1 VRIKK
6 AAEQLGLPVPTLRR
20 WTQEFAAG
28 LSPEAR
34 ASEGR
39 PREFTARDMRVLRR
53 AKDILD
59 RTRNPDTTY
68 EQARRTLAGEGLLHH
83 EAEVGENGASAT
95 TTRNDAADREAAERF
110 VREVVA
116 REMGG
121 LREANGQLVARVAD
135 LERQLRQLRDDL
147 AAALEAE
154 PAADGGR
161 RKGWFR

>member
-6 AAEQLGLPVPTLRR
+6 AADQLGLPVPTLRR

-34 ASEGR
+34 ANEGR
-39 PREFTARDMRVLRR
+39 PREFSARDMRVLRR

-68 EQARRTLAGEGLLHH
+68 EQARRTLAGEGLLSHD
-83 EAEVGENGASAT
+83 AEVGENGAAAPAA
-95 TTRNDAADREAAERF
+95 RNDAADREAAERF

-116 REMGG
+116 REMGT
-121 LREANGQLVARVAD
+121 LREANGQLVARVTD

-147 AAALEAE
+147 AAALEPE
-154 PAADGGR
+154 STADGGR